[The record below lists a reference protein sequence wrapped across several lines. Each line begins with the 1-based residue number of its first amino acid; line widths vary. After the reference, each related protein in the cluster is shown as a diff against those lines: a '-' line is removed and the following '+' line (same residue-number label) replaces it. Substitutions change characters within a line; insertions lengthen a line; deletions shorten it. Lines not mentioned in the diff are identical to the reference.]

1 MALANFAYGEALCL
15 LGAPTNPMSTLFAFA
30 AVAVALYAL
39 TRVSCSTLQAF
50 SVPQT

>member
-15 LGAPTNPMSTLFAFA
+15 LGAATNPMSTLFAFS

-39 TRVSCSTLQAF
+39 TRVSCRT
-50 SVPQT
+50 